1 LALRDFLFSEYA
13 LRCLRQRSNGFL
25 AFNDYRRPRRVV
37 YEFGGFR
44 LEPQRRVLA
53 HADGRRVELAAKAFD
68 VLAYLVE
75 RAGTAVTR
83 DELMNALWPRAVVED
98 NSLNK
103 LIAAVR
109 KALGEGNYIATL
121 QGRGYQFVAE
131 VRVRRDALE
140 APLAPANHA
149 AQESRAAPD
158 GSVAA
163 PAEPRRPAVFYGL
176 VAAAAAAAAAVLATA
191 FVADDLDESSPPLTA
206 ARLGPVI
213 RTTQLTSF
221 PGDEYSPTLSPDGTR
236 VAFSWN
242 GQDDNRDIY
251 VTMIDGTG
259 LQRLTQAPELDSDPA
274 WSPDGRHIAFLRRVT
289 AVQRDVLVIPAL
301 GGTEQRVHS
310 IYLRTIP
317 DVNLAAPKLAWTG
330 DGERLVF
337 ASGREGREGTHIYAF
352 SRTSGQLMQLTRGE
366 RVYDNSPAIS
376 SDGAW
381 LAFRRDPSNPTT
393 VGALMVQELG
403 PGLSPIG
410 EPTGVPTTPA
420 RFHSPTWS
428 DGSRYLTYVAGP
440 DIFEWERGAP
450 APRLVDNTSGVLGG
464 SAIATAEVSV
474 LALARGT
481 PSTVGVASRIG
492 AGPDIWAI
500 RLDPRTRTAI
510 AEPKLHL
517 YSSAGEVQPRF
528 SPDGRRIVFV
538 STRGGSMQLW
548 VAAAD
553 GSSVRQLTDL
563 QADAV
568 TFPSWSR
575 DGERIVFYTSVN
587 GEFQIY
593 TVDADGGPP
602 QHVVEGGGPTWSAD
616 GEHLYVTEFADA
628 FTVTRVR
635 IADRQRE
642 PLFRGHIAVESA
654 DARHLFYWHG
664 QDTHV
669 YMRSLEGD
677 VAQNPEQRLV
687 DTVVG
692 GIAPVDGGFFYVAVT
707 AESVP
712 RAFAFYDY
720 ATGASHDVAPAPALT
735 MGVGGLTVS
744 ADGSQLLYTAQQ
756 SPSGADLVLLNF
768 APVRSQ

>member
-1 LALRDFLFSEYA
+1 
-13 LRCLRQRSNGFL
+13 
-25 AFNDYRRPRRVV
+25 VV

-44 LEPQRRVLA
+44 LEPHRRVLA
-53 HADGRRVELAAKAFD
+53 HADGGRVEIAAKAFD
-68 VLAYLVE
+68 VLVYLVE
-75 RAGTAVTR
+75 RAGTAVSR

-109 KALGEGNYIATL
+109 KALGEGHYIATL

-131 VRVRRDALE
+131 VRVRPEALE
-140 APLAPANHA
+140 GAVAPADHA
-149 AQESRAAPD
+149 AREDGAAQAAPMD
-158 GSVAA
+158 APPAA
-163 PAEPRRPAVFYGL
+163 PGARVEHRRPAVVYGL
-176 VAAAAAAAAAVLATA
+176 IAAAAAAVVLATA
-191 FVADDLDESSPPLTA
+191 FVVSDRDGSSLEPSA
-206 ARLGPVI
+206 GQLGPVI
-213 RTTQLTSF
+213 RTAQLTSF

-242 GQDDNRDIY
+242 GEDDNRDIY

-259 LQRLTQAPELDSDPA
+259 LQRLTHAPELDSDPA

-289 AVQRDVLVIPAL
+289 AVRRDVFVVPAL

-317 DVNLAAPKLAWTG
+317 DVNLAAPKLGWTA

-337 ASGREGREGTHIYAF
+337 ASGREGREGTHIYALAP
-352 SRTSGQLMQLTRGE
+352 SSGELTQLTRGE

-376 SDGAW
+376 ADGAW
-381 LAFRRDPSNPTT
+381 LAFRRDPSNPTA

-403 PGLSPIG
+403 PGLSPVG
-410 EPTGVPTTPA
+410 EPTRVPTTPA
-420 RFHSPTWS
+420 TVHSPMWS
-428 DGSRYLTYVAGP
+428 GRGRYLIYVAGP
-440 DIFEWERGAP
+440 SIFEWERGAL
-450 APRLVDNTSGVLGG
+450 APRLVDNTAGVLGG
-464 SAIATAEVSV
+464 RAIATAEVSA
-474 LALARGT
+474 LALARGAS
-481 PSTVGVASRIG
+481 STIGVASRIG
-492 AGPDIWAI
+492 TGPDIWAVP
-500 RLDPRTRTAI
+500 LDPRTRTATGE
-510 AEPKLHL
+510 AKLHL
-517 YSSAGEVQPRF
+517 YSSAGEAQPRF

-538 STRGGSMQLW
+538 STRSGSMQLW

-553 GSSVRQLTDL
+553 GSNARQLTNL
-563 QADAV
+563 AADAV

-602 QHVVEGGGPTWSAD
+602 TPVVQGGGPSWSAD
-616 GEHLYVTEFADA
+616 GEHLYVTEFTDS
-628 FTVTRVR
+628 FRVTRVR
-635 IADRQRE
+635 IADGGRE
-642 PLFRGHIAVESA
+642 PLFKGHIAVESA
-654 DARHLFYWHG
+654 DARHLFYWQG

-669 YMRSLEGD
+669 YMRSLEGN
-677 VAQNPEQRLV
+677 AAENPEQRLV
-687 DTVVG
+687 DTIVG

-735 MGVGGLTVS
+735 IGVGGLTVS
-744 ADGSQLLYTAQQ
+744 PDGTRLLYTAQE
-756 SPSGADLVLLNF
+756 SPSGADLVLLEF
-768 APVRSQ
+768 ESARSH